1 MTLSYIFKIFP
12 FSSIINVILFGQAI
26 PAAPYCLAT
35 SFLES
40 DKNTKGKLYLVL
52 NAFNASGES

>member
-1 MTLSYIFKIFP
+1 
-12 FSSIINVILFGQAI
+12 
-26 PAAPYCLAT
+26 LAT

-52 NAFNASGES
+52 NAFNALVES